1 MATQSYS
8 RPPYSPTRF
17 PAGITNANTG
27 ENLGNLA
34 CPDPTKMQIFFE
46 DFIAAPAA
54 LGVTTGIDGAGGLAT
69 AATTVAVDTPTASFV
84 LSSTR
89 RFFFK
94 ARLSL
99 ATVANTILLGF
110 TDDLAIPTVG
120 VTISIAN
127 NVLTLENY
135 DGTTDTATVAT
146 VDATMYEIG
155 FEYIPGKGVVAYLD
169 GGVVARLPDT
179 TFTTD
184 PLVAGVVATG
194 ATVTLDYIFAAV
206 ERAPVA

>member
-8 RPPYSPTRF
+8 QPPYSPTRF
-17 PAGITNANTG
+17 PAGITNANAG

-54 LGVTTGIDGAGGLAT
+54 LGVTTGIAGAGGLAT
-69 AATTVAVDTPTASFV
+69 SATTVAVDTPTASFV
-84 LSSTR
+84 LEPTL

-99 ATVANTILLGF
+99 AAVAQTILLGF
-110 TDDLAIPTVG
+110 TDDFAAPTVG

-135 DGTTDTATVAT
+135 AGTTATATLTT
-146 VDATMYEIG
+146 VDATMYEVG
-155 FEYIPGKGVVAYLD
+155 FEYIPRRGVRAYVDGAIVASI
-169 GGVVARLPDT
+169 PDT
-179 TFTTD
+179 TFDTD
-184 PLVAGVVATG
+184 NLVAGGVATG
-194 ATVTLDYIFAAV
+194 TTATWDYIFAAV
-206 ERAPVA
+206 EREAI